1 MPYLHTIYM
10 NEEYTSFFFQIVCI
24 FYAMRGRLPMRTN
37 SKKKGF
43 LRAVFTV
50 CVISLCALGLSAC
63 GKSAS
68 DVQGSE
74 EDKSSE
80 TQSDWW
86 ITGWYLQGKSV
97 PLLVTDPE
105 YCTEYQEATPIT
117 LFAEEGV
124 DLSQYTDGD
133 IIEIK
138 IDTIRETMPCQT
150 TVYDVRFVE
159 KGNVMDID
167 KDLIDMLNERG
178 WIDLETTTT
187 ED

>member
-1 MPYLHTIYM
+1 
-10 NEEYTSFFFQIVCI
+10 
-24 FYAMRGRLPMRTN
+24 MRTN
-37 SKKKGF
+37 LKKRRF

-50 CVISLCALGLSAC
+50 CVISLCTLGLSAC

-68 DVQGSE
+68 DVQGSG

-86 ITGWYLQGKSV
+86 IRGWYLQGKSV

-105 YCTEYQEATPIT
+105 YCTVYQEAAPIT
-117 LFAEEGV
+117 LSAKEGV

-138 IDTIRETMPCQT
+138 IDTLRETMPGQT
-150 TVYDVRFVE
+150 TVYDVRFIE
-159 KGNVMDID
+159 RGNVMDID
-167 KDLIDMLNERG
+167 MDVIDWLNENG